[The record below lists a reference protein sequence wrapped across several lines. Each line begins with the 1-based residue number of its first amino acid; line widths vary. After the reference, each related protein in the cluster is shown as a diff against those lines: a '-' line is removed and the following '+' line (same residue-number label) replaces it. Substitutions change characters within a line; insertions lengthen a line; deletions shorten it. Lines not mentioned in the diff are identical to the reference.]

1 MLQDL
6 HVHIHIWPLCNA
18 GYCTMGPKMI
28 SEVVSFSYIFHDT
41 ILSTTP
47 TRATAIVLISE
58 SFLLVRHRLRAATF
72 STFSP
77 LYHRWKKML
86 LNSIN
91 KKSSQNISALT
102 NDWCWDYENDLVKC
116 GRSVAKNCKFKF
128 FWPHCIMVCC
138 ASFLACHVSLG
149 HLLLTAF
156 EWDEAATRIMAELS
170 LVRKSIRKLLVF
182 VSVYYFECSTNFNYL
197 FPIHDLNFQSF

>member
-1 MLQDL
+1 MPATTQWGQKWFLKL
-6 HVHIHIWPLCNA
+6 
-18 GYCTMGPKMI
+18 YR
-28 SEVVSFSYIFHDT
+28 FRIF
-41 ILSTTP
+41 STTP
-47 TRATAIVLISE
+47 YFQQLPQEQLQS
-58 SFLLVRHRLRAATF
+58 SWYLRVFYLSGIDFELPHSVPSLA
-72 STFSP
+72 S
-77 LYHRWKKML
+77 YHRWKKML
-86 LNSIN
+86 LNSFN
-91 KKSSQNISALT
+91 KKSSQNISVLT
-102 NDWCWDYENDLVKC
+102 NDWCWDYENYLVKC

-128 FWPHCIMVCC
+128 FWSHCIMVCC